1 MTREAPD
8 RSEKVWFKIG
18 QASRLVGATPKELR
32 YWEKVIPELCPRR
45 SKGNLRYY
53 HQEELV
59 RLQRIRQWLSE
70 GFTVSDCRELLQ
82 GITPM
87 GSKPSLAP
95 PSEPG
100 RAETKPLQ
108 AGALEAVLSALRALH
123 RRLELPAGAQPAP
136 VGLLSSTPSKTPK
149 KARRATAE
157 TITDAPTRRESEPP
171 TEGSGFLLQ
180 EPDGGEKPE
189 TQEPP
194 SASPPPRRGRKPKPD
209 TSVLGRMWSEARL
222 PLDLEE

>member
-1 MTREAPD
+1 VTREAPD
-8 RSEKVWFKIG
+8 RTEQVWFKIG

-82 GITPM
+82 GIAPTA
-87 GSKPSLAP
+87 SKPSPAP
-95 PSEPG
+95 PSEAG
-100 RAETKPLQ
+100 RDEASPLRS
-108 AGALEAVLSALRALH
+108 GALEAVLSALRALH
-123 RRLELPAGAQPAP
+123 RRLGLPAGAQPAP
-136 VGLLSSTPSKTPK
+136 VGLPPSPAGIARKTRQAP
-149 KARRATAE
+149 AE
-157 TITDAPTRRESEPP
+157 KITDAPKCREPEPP
-171 TEGSGFLLQ
+171 KEESGLLLQ
-180 EPDGGEKPE
+180 EPEGGEKPE

-194 SASPPPRRGRKPKPD
+194 AASPPPRRGRKPKAD

-222 PLDLEE
+222 PLDLDE